1 MADLQLRVTPGAS
14 TDRVGPFDDD
24 VLHVRVTRP
33 AAEGAA
39 NRAVLR
45 LVGKAIGVAGGLF
58 AAKAAAKTLASQLHG
73 VAPFDVATLVGAC
86 AVMAAI
92 GLLAILW
99 PARRAAQQDPMRAL
113 NGN

>member
-1 MADLQLRVTPGAS
+1 MADLELRVTPGAS

-45 LVGKAIGVAGGLF
+45 LVGKAIGVAPTRLVLVRGERSRHKRVRVEGLD
-58 AAKAAAKTLASQLHG
+58 AAELEERLG
-73 VAPFDVATLVGAC
+73 R
-86 AVMAAI
+86 I
-92 GLLAILW
+92 G
-99 PARRAAQQDPMRAL
+99 P
-113 NGN
+113 G

>member
-45 LVGKAIGVAGGLF
+45 LVGKAIGVAPTRLVLVRGERSRHKRVRVEGLD
-58 AAKAAAKTLASQLHG
+58 AAELEKRLG
-73 VAPFDVATLVGAC
+73 R
-86 AVMAAI
+86 I
-92 GLLAILW
+92 G
-99 PARRAAQQDPMRAL
+99 PA
-113 NGN
+113 

>member
-1 MADLQLRVTPGAS
+1 MADLELRVTPGAS

-45 LVGKAIGVAGGLF
+45 LVGKAIGVAPTRLVLVRGERSRHKRVRVEGLD
-58 AAKAAAKTLASQLHG
+58 AAELGERLG
-73 VAPFDVATLVGAC
+73 R
-86 AVMAAI
+86 I
-92 GLLAILW
+92 G
-99 PARRAAQQDPMRAL
+99 P
-113 NGN
+113 G

>member
-45 LVGKAIGVAGGLF
+45 LVGKAIGVAPTRLVLVRGERSRHKRVRVEGLD
-58 AAKAAAKTLASQLHG
+58 AAELEERLG
-73 VAPFDVATLVGAC
+73 R
-86 AVMAAI
+86 I
-92 GLLAILW
+92 G
-99 PARRAAQQDPMRAL
+99 P
-113 NGN
+113 G